1 MTDDSTHQ
9 RFGPSPPS
17 PIAVDR
23 VVRALYGE
31 TAALDPSGRHWMLA
45 TIPGGRGDACRIERA
60 SGAFHDASE
69 RSIEHQGDL
78 IDAAA
83 LVLRLGRAEAARW
96 ISARGG
102 IGDAQRG
109 TVVRFPAG
117 RAMMANRL
125 RAPTQI
131 DASSDHAERLRARLL
146 ASPTAMAHLADLGL
160 SAQTIQRFHL
170 GLSEPQSVKKAGG
183 PSIERTR
190 NAITAPVIGPDGL
203 PKARMIKITPAGL
216 SARAPKTAVS
226 CPGAAATYWS
236 AAVNG
241 AADLLVV
248 SRITDLWRVAQAIE
262 KTDRAA
268 STIIIAS
275 SRPDETPAEWLDPD
289 FWQRWCQVYIAC
301 AADTAGTGLRE
312 RIRRAALRD
321 LMDVAAPGTGGWVEF
336 FLSGGTAAQFEEL
349 LAKATPASAPF
360 HTRREP
366 MPLETEPDGF
376 YGAEPI
382 NINAAWSRG
391 HLYYPVWGRETASIP
406 TGRASRDEAPE
417 LARVYRFRARVV
429 RSDGAILDCVEL
441 PAPSGTSRSEHVI
454 ALSDGTIITAMPRP
468 REFATWRWE
477 QIERW
482 KAARDSGEPPHRPL
496 RELLAD
502 VRHYIEHMIWLPLKA
517 ESALLA
523 AYAAMTFVFP
533 VFDAVPNLLING
545 TKGSGK
551 STAGRGLAGLSFNG
565 FVLGAGSGDALI
577 RFVDQGRGLLV
588 LDDLEKVGRN
598 ASANGYGELNQLL
611 KLSYSKAESKKSIGE
626 GGQTRLLDF
635 FGPKIVTNISGI
647 DPVNASR
654 MFRIA
659 MHIMPPEIAE
669 AGLITG
675 PDQGLAEPLRQELH
689 AWGMTAAQAVSE
701 IYRTVLATR
710 STRFD
715 EICAPIRT
723 IARAADDPE
732 FEQAVEEALR
742 RQDPAAQSA
751 IDPLDCLEAAVVS
764 CMRRSGGSFISLAE
778 VQLALALML
787 EKTRP
792 EAASDLIT
800 APWLGRKLRELGL
813 VEAEKPARR
822 RLYGIITKIYRVRT
836 EFRRNVAH
844 PASSEGGGVPGGAAA
859 TKNELEAFTFCKRS
873 QCRDCPYLSVC
884 ERVRPDLKEAK
895 RASRGASG
903 RRQLPGTSA
912 RTPMVR
918 DLGPLEI

>member
-1 MTDDSTHQ
+1 MTDDSRHQ

-17 PIAVDR
+17 PIAIDR

-45 TIPGGRGDACRIERA
+45 TILGGRGDACRIERA

-69 RSIEHQGDL
+69 RRIEHQGDL

-83 LVLRLGRAEAARW
+83 LVLGLDRAEAAHW

-109 TVVRFPAG
+109 TVVSFPAG
-117 RAMMANRL
+117 RAMPANRL

-131 DASSDHAERLRARLL
+131 DASSDHTERLRARLL
-146 ASPTAMAHLADLGL
+146 ASPTAMAHLTDIGL

-170 GLSEPQSVKKAGG
+170 GLSEPQPVKNAGG
-183 PSIERTR
+183 RSIERTR
-190 NAITAPVIGPDGL
+190 SAITVPVIGPDGL
-203 PKARMIKITPAGL
+203 PKARMIKITPAG
-216 SARAPKTAVS
+216 SGVRAAKPAVS
-226 CPGAAATYWS
+226 CPGGAATYWS
-236 AAVNG
+236 AAANG

-248 SRITDLWRVAQAIE
+248 SRVTDLWRVAQALE
-262 KTDRAA
+262 KTHRGA

-275 SRPDETPAEWLDPD
+275 SRPDEIPAEWLDPD
-289 FWQRWCQVYIAC
+289 FWQRWRQVYIAC
-301 AADTAGTGLRE
+301 AADTAGTELRE

-349 LAKATPASAPF
+349 LAKARPASAPF

-376 YGAEPI
+376 YGVEPI

-406 TGRASRDEAPE
+406 TGRAPRDEAPE

-429 RSDGAILDCVEL
+429 RSDGTILDCVEL

-477 QIERW
+477 SIECW
-482 KAARDSGEPPHRPL
+482 KAARDAGEPPHRPL
-496 RELLAD
+496 RELLAE
-502 VRHYIEHMIWLPLKA
+502 VQHYIEHMIWLPLKA

-523 AYAAMTFVFP
+523 AYVAMTFVFP

-545 TKGSGK
+545 AKGSGK

-598 ASANGYGELNQLL
+598 VNANGYGELNQLL
-611 KLSYSKAESKKSIGE
+611 KLSYSKTESKKSIGE

-635 FGPKIVTNISGI
+635 FGPKVVTNISGI
-647 DPVNASR
+647 DQVNASR

-659 MHIMPPEIAE
+659 MRTMPPEIAE

-675 PDQGLAEPLRQELH
+675 PDQAFAEPLRQELH

-723 IARAADDPE
+723 IVRAADDPE

-742 RQDPAAQSA
+742 RQDPTAQSPM
-751 IDPLDCLEAAVVS
+751 DRLDCLEAAVAS
-764 CMRRSGGSFISLAE
+764 CVRRSGGSFISLAE

-787 EKTRP
+787 EKTTP
-792 EAASDLIT
+792 EAASDLT
-800 APWLGRKLRELGL
+800 AAPWLGRKMRELGL
-813 VEAEKPARR
+813 VEAEAPARR
-822 RLYGIITKIYRVRT
+822 RLYGTITKIYRVRP
-836 EFRRNVAH
+836 EFQQKISHATSH
-844 PASSEGGGVPGGAAA
+844 EGAAVREGLAA
-859 TKNELEAFTFCKRS
+859 TEKELEAFVFCEGR

-884 ERVRPDLKEAK
+884 ESVCPGLKEAK
-895 RASRGASG
+895 QVSRGASA
-903 RRQLPGTSA
+903 RRQSLGASA
-912 RTPMVR
+912 RTPM
-918 DLGPLEI
+918 GPAPQ